1 MQPNDPNQFTDPNQ
15 TPIPPPPQPLQP
27 QQPIASP
34 NPNPLDQ
41 TEQYPA
47 NQPAPIMPDMNTQN
61 VTPTPVEVPV
71 QPSVPPPQPAQT
83 PTPLPVAQTPMQDA
97 TANTFD
103 TPPSPV
109 PMPASPPQPLQP
121 QDPMPQAPKKSLP
134 VKKLLLALGALLVV
148 GLIAVL
154 AIFIVGKLGSDVPKY
169 SETKSI
175 ELAGF
180 STDENS
186 GMSFEIPKEME
197 ETLKTDLSATYV
209 HKEKSK
215 NDNEG
220 ELGNVNAAIETVSY
234 TADITES
241 QKQEIAT
248 KFKSE
253 SFDDEIE
260 GSIGSETKNIKVSN
274 KTVSDDNSTL
284 RAEVTLEIPSVED
297 SKEFVPAKGV
307 IIYKIVG
314 KRMYFFIYAFTV
326 EVFDANEGFIKKM
339 EEGVK
344 FGV

>member
-1 MQPNDPNQFTDPNQ
+1 MQPNGPNQFADPNQ
-15 TPIPPPPQPLQP
+15 TPSPPPPQPLPP
-27 QQPIASP
+27 QQPIAPASS
-34 NPNPLDQ
+34 NPLDQ
-41 TEQYPA
+41 TQQYPA
-47 NQPAPIMPDMNTQN
+47 NQPAPIIPDMNAQN
-61 VTPTPVEVPV
+61 VTPPPEPLPV
-71 QPSVPPPQPAQT
+71 QPSVPQQPTTNTPVPIAQ
-83 PTPLPVAQTPMQDA
+83 APMPD
-97 TANTFD
+97 TVANTFD
-103 TPPSPV
+103 TPPPNPV
-109 PMPASPPQPLQP
+109 PMPSPPPQPQQP
-121 QDPMPQAPKKSLP
+121 ETSLPQASKKSFP
-134 VKKLLLALGALLVV
+134 IKKLLVVLGALLVV
-148 GLIAVL
+148 GLIAIL
-154 AIFIVGKLGSDVPKY
+154 AIFLIGKFGSGAPKY
-169 SETKSI
+169 SETKSV

-284 RAEVTLEIPSVED
+284 RAEVSLEIPSVED

>member
-34 NPNPLDQ
+34 NPDPLDQ

-134 VKKLLLALGALLVV
+134 VKKLLLVLGALLVV

-197 ETLKTDLSATYV
+197 ETIKTDLSATYV
-209 HKEKSK
+209 HKDNSK
-215 NDNEG
+215 ESNTQAA
-220 ELGNVNAAIETVSY
+220 LGGINASINTVSY
-234 TADITES
+234 TADVTDA
-241 QKQEIAT
+241 QKKEVAD
-248 KFKSE
+248 KFKSD
-253 SFDDEIE
+253 SFDSDA
-260 GSIGSETKNIKVSN
+260 SEFFDSEMKNIKIGN
-274 KTVSDDNSTL
+274 KTVSDDNSL
-284 RAEVTLEIPSVED
+284 MRAEVSLDMRSIKDNET
-297 SKEFVPAKGV
+297 VPAKGV
-307 IIYKIVG
+307 IILSIVG
-314 KRMYFFIYAFTV
+314 KRAYSFLYFFTN
-326 EVFDANEGFIKKM
+326 EVFDNNTDLIRKM
-339 EEGVK
+339 EESVK